1 MPASMDT
8 DHARFRRRTRS
19 GVRPH
24 SVVAAI
30 ALSLAASLALAPA
43 AFGAGDPV
51 RSASFELKLSSA
63 FKTQLKNHG
72 VAITPT
78 SFSARSGTIDPI
90 TGVGL
95 LSLAG
100 SLRFK
105 HGDKKAVYRHLTVTL
120 GPGGV
125 LKGNRTKLFSLS
137 GVSVTRNGFGADVSG
152 LRLHFLKSAAKKL
165 RRKLELNSLPV
176 GRAGSFTASEQP
188 QTVEVL
194 TGTASVTPALGPGSI
209 SSKLAAHCVDPN
221 TGVSV
226 IAPGTQPGG
235 PGTTIFFPVSFGT
248 ISPAGFDGVIQ
259 QAGGIQLDNGGPGL
273 PSGCPASTNF
283 TTRLSDLSADLRDRT
298 VSAHVSLSGS
308 GSPFGNIDAQVSFPI
323 DISDAWLNP
332 DFQSLVVTT
341 NGSVI
346 KLNSAAAYFLN
357 LLLPQPSPGD
367 PSMEFKDGDVFGTAG
382 ITVQVR

>member
-72 VAITPT
+72 VAMTPT
-78 SFSARSGTIDPI
+78 SFSAKSGAIDPL
-90 TGVGL
+90 TGVGS

-105 HGDKKAVYRHLTVTL
+105 HGDKKAVFRHLTVTL

-125 LKGNRTKLFSLS
+125 LKGNGTKLFSLS
-137 GVSVTRNGFGADVSG
+137 GVSVKRNGFGADVSG

-165 RRKLELNSLPV
+165 RRKLDLSSLPA

-194 TGTASVTPALGPGSI
+194 SGTASVTPALGSGSI

-226 IAPGTQPGG
+226 VAPGTQPGG
-235 PGTTIFFPVSFGT
+235 PGTTIFFPVTFGT
-248 ISPAGFDGVIQ
+248 ISPAGLDGVIQ
-259 QAGGIQLDNGGPGL
+259 QAGGIQLANGGAGL
-273 PSGCPASTNF
+273 PSGCPASNNF
-283 TTRLSDLSADLRDRT
+283 TIGLSDLSVDLLNRN
-298 VSAHVSLSGS
+298 VSAHVALSGS
-308 GSPFGNIDAQVSFPI
+308 GSPFGNLDAQISFPI
-323 DISDAWLNP
+323 DVSDAWVNP
-332 DFQSLVVTT
+332 DPQAFVVTA
-341 NGSVI
+341 NGTVI
-346 KLNSAAAYFLN
+346 RLNSAAAYFLN

-367 PSMEFKDGDVFGTAG
+367 PSMQFAEGDAFGTAG
-382 ITVQVR
+382 VTVQVR